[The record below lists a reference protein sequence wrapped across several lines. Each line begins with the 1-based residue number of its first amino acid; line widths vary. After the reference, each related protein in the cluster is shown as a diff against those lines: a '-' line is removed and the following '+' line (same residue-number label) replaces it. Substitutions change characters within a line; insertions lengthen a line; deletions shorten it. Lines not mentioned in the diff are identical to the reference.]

1 VVLAREAKMNFHTK
15 WKFVLFLLFP
25 LSVPFAV
32 QGSWHEEEGFSSRMP
47 SLKIESPKKA
57 PAYVKPINI
66 KLENT
71 EKHDGLINLNLLIKT
86 NPEKH
91 QHVLKGTFSDSTGIT
106 MIGTRVRLAGEGK
119 STVEVVAKSQL
130 GEVFTGNTQIR
141 YSEGVDFSDNNSL
154 IKRLQMNVK
163 GLKGPVGTTRARLL
177 KKGKY
182 TRIANTVIYHP
193 MLPLNDDQ
201 KGSLL
206 KKLVIHYRG
215 RLLAT
220 FDLGDAI
227 SNDPYITFS
236 FIDWESDVGEM
247 QVQWHDTNGKVY
259 VPDKVYVKK

>member
-1 VVLAREAKMNFHTK
+1 LLLAREAHMNYRK
-15 WKFVLFLLFP
+15 SLNFVLICI
-25 LSVPFAV
+25 LSLSLPVFSQA
-32 QGSWHEEEGFSSRMP
+32 SWLEEEGFSSRKP
-47 SLKIESPKKA
+47 SLKIDVPEKA
-57 PAYVKPINI
+57 PSHVKPINI

-71 EKHDGLINLNLLIKT
+71 NENDGLIILGLKVKT

-91 QHVLKGTFSDSTGIT
+91 QHVLKGTFADSTGIT
-106 MIGTRVRLAGEGK
+106 TIGTRVRLAGKGK
-119 STVEVVAKSQL
+119 SIVEVVAKSQS
-130 GEVFTGNTQIR
+130 GEEFTGNTKIR
-141 YSEGVDFSDNNSL
+141 HSEGVNFSDNNSL
-154 IKRLQMNVK
+154 TKRLQMNVK
-163 GLKGPVGTTRARLL
+163 GLKGSVGTTRARLL

-193 MLPLNDDQ
+193 MLPLSNEQ

-215 RLLAT
+215 LLLAE

-247 QVQWHDTNGKVY
+247 KVQWHDINGNVY